1 LMEWAY
7 FFKKLSNSK
16 ENMTQ
21 KCSSRFNR
29 LTESHR

>member
-1 LMEWAY
+1 MFL